1 MAGQTISQKEERE
14 FKIFEIT
21 RSRESGAEGILS
33 SKGKIYSLL
42 KRGGGGVESWGGGS
56 SLTSALIR

>member
-42 KRGGGGVESWGGGS
+42 KEEEEEGWKVGAVDRV
-56 SLTSALIR
+56 